1 MSSTAEW
8 QLVLP
13 WEPWAKMRPR
23 ISKAIKGRPPRT
35 HQPKEDR
42 EAEDRT
48 REFLRANYPGP
59 LLGTNIR
66 LSAFFFRASRQV
78 VDLDNLLKH
87 FEDAATGICWVND
100 CQVTAYGPTELHL
113 DKGAPRTHIWIEPHT
128 DATLLRDYNPLTGRT
143 QK

>member
-1 MSSTAEW
+1 MSSPDEW

-13 WEPWAKMRPR
+13 WEPWSKMRPR
-23 ISKAIKGRPPRT
+23 ISKAVAGKSRRT

-42 EAEDRT
+42 DAEDRT
-48 REFLRANYPGP
+48 REFLKANYPGP
-59 LLGTNIR
+59 VLCTNVR
-66 LSAFFFRASRQV
+66 LSVFFFRSSRQT

-113 DKGAPRTHIWIEPHT
+113 DRDAPRTHVWIEPHT
-128 DATLLRDYNPLTGRT
+128 EATLLRDYDPETGRVR
-143 QK
+143 